1 MSRTGRR
8 TRERLTGSTSQ
19 DGGAAKPGRRPA
31 DRSGDP
37 SLRERLRY
45 RFDNSMARGPSALVG
60 WLAVA
65 TLVLIVVFT
74 VLVLVTRLAPAPD
87 GERPGVRQQLFNSL
101 MHALDPGTVAGDT
114 GSWRFLL
121 TMLVLTVLGLFIVSA
136 LIGVIATALDARLM
150 ELRRGRS
157 RVLEQDHTLILGWSD
172 AVLTILRELSIANES
187 RRRPAVVILAPRDK
201 VEMEEEIRERAGDLR
216 GTRVICRTGSPIDV
230 TDLRI
235 GGHEAARSIIVLAPD
250 GDEPDSE
257 AIKTLLALTHVPRTG
272 DRPLHVVVEI
282 VDPGYLEAAR
292 MVAGEGVVI
301 VNKRETVARL
311 IVQTSRQSGAAM
323 VYTELFDF
331 EGDEIYFHDEPR
343 LASGTYGEAL
353 LGYEDCSVIGFAEA
367 DGRVR
372 LNPPADTPLD
382 GRTLVVIAEDDSRLA
397 GAADAVGRVA
407 PGAVV
412 AAPPRPEPP
421 SRILVLG
428 WNERAPSV
436 VRELD
441 EYASPGS
448 RLSIVSEYGDPVVP
462 VLRNVEVDVR
472 AGRTTDRATLE
483 SLDVAAHDQVIVL
496 CYSDHLDVQRADART
511 LVTLL
516 HLREIAARH
525 PEGRRPAIVSE
536 MLDDRNRALA
546 QVAEVDDVIV
556 SDEIL
561 SLILAQVSE
570 EARLDAVFTDLL
582 DADGSEIY
590 LRPVAEYVAL
600 GGPVSYA
607 TVVDAARRRGET
619 AIGYRDASAARDP
632 AAAYGVRVNPP
643 KSAVL
648 HPDAADRVVVLA
660 ES

>member
-1 MSRTGRR
+1 MSRTGRQ
-8 TRERLTGSTSQ
+8 TRERLTRSAT
-19 DGGAAKPGRRPA
+19 DPTPAKPGPRGREHEGRPA
-31 DRSGDP
+31 
-37 SLRERLRY
+37 LRERLRY
-45 RFDNSMARGPSALVG
+45 RFDNSMARGASALVG

-65 TLVLIVVFT
+65 TLVLIVLFSVV
-74 VLVLVTRLAPAPD
+74 VLITQIAPSGDD
-87 GERPGVRQQLFNSL
+87 GRPGVRQQLFNSL
-101 MHALDPGTVAGDT
+101 MHALDPGTVAGDS

-121 TMLVLTVLGLFIVSA
+121 TMLALTIAGLFVVSA
-136 LIGVIATALDARLM
+136 LIGVIATAIDTRLM

-157 RVLEQDHTLILGWSD
+157 RVLEEDHTLILGWSD
-172 AVLTILRELSIANES
+172 AVMTILRELSIANES
-187 RRRPAVVILAPRDK
+187 RKKPSVVILAPRDK

-235 GGHEAARSIIVLAPD
+235 GNHEAARSIIVLAPD

-282 VDPGYLEAAR
+282 EDPDYLEAAR
-292 MVAGEGVVI
+292 MVAGSGVVI

-331 EGDEIYFHDEPR
+331 DGDEIYFHDEPR
-343 LASGTYGEAL
+343 LSSGTYGESL
-353 LGYEDCSVIGFAEA
+353 MGYEDCSVIGIA
-367 DGRVR
+367 DDDGTVR
-372 LNPPADTPLD
+372 LNPPMDTPID
-382 GRTLVVIAEDDSRLA
+382 GRTLVVIAEDDSRLV
-397 GAADAVGRVA
+397 GARSAVGVVDGA
-407 PGAVV
+407 AVV
-412 AAPPRPEPP
+412 ASPPRPEPP

-428 WNERAPSV
+428 WNERALSV
-436 VRELD
+436 ITELD

-448 RLSIVSEYGDPVVP
+448 RLSVVSEFGEPSVP
-462 VLRNVEVDVR
+462 ELRNLTVDVR
-472 AGRTTDRATLE
+472 SGRTTDRATLDGLE
-483 SLDVAAHDQVIVL
+483 IVEHDQVIVL
-496 CYSDHLDVQRADART
+496 CYSDDLDVQRADART

-516 HLREIAARH
+516 HLREISSKAS
-525 PEGRRPAIVSE
+525 EGRRPAIVSE

-561 SLILAQVSE
+561 SLILAQISE

-590 LRPVAEYVAL
+590 LRPAAEYVAI
-600 GGPVSYA
+600 GQEVSYA

-619 AIGYRDASAARDP
+619 AIGYRDASEARDP
-632 AAAYGVRVNPP
+632 AMAYGVRVNPP

-648 HPDAADRVVVLA
+648 TPDVSDRVVVLA
-660 ES
+660 ED

>member
-1 MSRTGRR
+1 MTTRTAKDAGPPAADAGQGLGRR
-8 TRERLTGSTSQ
+8 Q
-19 DGGAAKPGRRPA
+19 QPQGR
-31 DRSGDP
+31 G

-45 RFDNSMARGPSALVG
+45 RFDNSMSRGPSALVG
-60 WLAVA
+60 WLAVV
-65 TLVLIVVFT
+65 TLVLIVVFS
-74 VLVLVTRLAPAPD
+74 LIVLVTQLAPPTED
-87 GERPGVRQQLFNSL
+87 GDRPGVRQQLFNSL

-121 TMLVLTVLGLFIVSA
+121 TMLVLTIAGLFVVSA
-136 LIGVIATALDARLM
+136 LIGVIATALDTRLM

-172 AVLTILRELSIANES
+172 AVMTILRELSIANES

-230 TDLRI
+230 TDLKI
-235 GGHEAARSIIVLAPD
+235 GSHEDARSIIVLSPD
-250 GDEPDSE
+250 GEEPDSE
-257 AIKTLLALTHVPRTG
+257 VIKTLLALTHLPRSG

-282 VDPGYLEAAR
+282 EDPASLEAAR
-292 MVAGEGVVI
+292 MVAGTGVVI

-343 LASGTYGEAL
+343 LSSGTYGETL
-353 LGYEDCSVIGFAEA
+353 LGYEACSVIGYAEA
-367 DGRVR
+367 DGTVR
-372 LNPPADTPLD
+372 LNPPMDTPLE
-382 GRTLVVIAEDDSRLA
+382 GRTLVVIAEDDSA
-397 GAADAVGRVA
+397 IVDAPAAQA
-407 PGAVV
+407 PVDEAAVV
-412 AAPPRPEPP
+412 AAPVRPEPP

-428 WNERAPSV
+428 WNERATSV

-448 RLSIVSEYGDPVVP
+448 RLSIVSEFGDPEVP
-462 VLRNVEVDVR
+462 ALTNLEVDVR

-483 SLDVAAHDQVIVL
+483 GLDVAVHDQVIVL
-496 CYSDHLDVQRADART
+496 CYSDDLDIQRADART

-516 HLREIAARH
+516 HLRELAAADEH
-525 PEGRRPAIVSE
+525 GRKPAIVSE

-561 SLILAQVSE
+561 SLILAQISE
-570 EARLDAVFTDLL
+570 EVRLDAVFTDLL

-590 LRPVAEYVAL
+590 LRPVGDYVAL
-600 GGPVSYA
+600 GGDVAYA
-607 TVVDAARRRGET
+607 TVVEAARRRGET
-619 AIGYRDASAARDP
+619 AIGYRDASDARD
-632 AAAYGVRVNPP
+632 ASRAYGVRVNPP
-643 KSAVL
+643 KSL
-648 HPDAADRVVVLA
+648 RLSPDGADRVVVLA
-660 ES
+660 ED

>member
-1 MSRTGRR
+1 MTTRTAKDPGPPAADAGTSVKRRRQPEGR
-8 TRERLTGSTSQ
+8 G
-19 DGGAAKPGRRPA
+19 
-31 DRSGDP
+31 

-45 RFDNSMARGPSALVG
+45 RFDNSMSRGPSALVG
-60 WLAVA
+60 WLAVV
-65 TLVLIVVFT
+65 TLVLIVVFSL
-74 VLVLVTRLAPAPD
+74 LVLVTQLAPPTDD
-87 GERPGVRQQLFNSL
+87 GDRPGVRQQLFNSL

-121 TMLVLTVLGLFIVSA
+121 TMLVLTIAGLFVVSA
-136 LIGVIATALDARLM
+136 LIGVIATAIDTRLM

-172 AVLTILRELSIANES
+172 AVMTILRELSIANES
-187 RRRPAVVILAPRDK
+187 RKKPAVVILAPRDK

-235 GGHEAARSIIVLAPD
+235 GSHEDARSIIVLSPD
-250 GDEPDSE
+250 GEEPDSE
-257 AIKTLLALTHVPRTG
+257 VIKTLLALTHLPRSG

-282 VDPGYLEAAR
+282 EDPGYLEAAR

-343 LASGTYGEAL
+343 LSAGTYGEAL
-353 LGYEDCSVIGFAEA
+353 MGYESCSVIGYAEP
-367 DGRVR
+367 DGTVR
-372 LNPPADTPLD
+372 LNPPADTPLRD
-382 GRTLVVIAEDDSRLA
+382 RTLVVIAEDDSALA
-397 GAADAVGRVA
+397 GAGGAVGAVDEA
-407 PGAVV
+407 AVV

-448 RLSIVSEYGDPVVP
+448 RLTVVAEHGDPRVP
-462 VLRNVEVDVR
+462 ELRNLEVQVR
-472 AGRTTDRATLE
+472 SGRTTDRATLE
-483 SLDVAAHDQVIVL
+483 ALDVALHDQVIVL
-496 CYSDHLDVQRADART
+496 CYSDDLDVQRADART

-516 HLREIAARH
+516 HLREITAAS
-525 PEGRRPAIVSE
+525 PAAERPAIVSE

-561 SLILAQVSE
+561 SLILAQISE

-590 LRPVAEYVAL
+590 LRPAGEYVAL
-600 GGPVSYA
+600 GGSVSYA
-607 TVVDAARRRGET
+607 TVVEAARRRGET

-648 HPDAADRVVVLA
+648 QPDAADRVVVLA
-660 ES
+660 ED

>member
-1 MSRTGRR
+1 MSRTGRQ
-8 TRERLTGSTSQ
+8 TRERMTRPT
-19 DGGAAKPGRRPA
+19 PA
-31 DRSGDP
+31 DEQQLRPRPRPERSGRAA
-37 SLRERLRY
+37 LRERLRY
-45 RFDNSMARGPSALVG
+45 RFDNSMSRGPSALVG

-65 TLVLIVVFT
+65 TLVLITVFSVF
-74 VLVLVTRLAPAPD
+74 VLAFGIAPGDDD
-87 GERPGVRQQLFNSL
+87 GAGDRPGVRQQLFNSL
-101 MHALDPGTVAGDT
+101 MHALDPGTVAGDS

-121 TMLVLTVLGLFIVSA
+121 TMLALTIAGLFVVSA
-136 LIGVIATALDARLM
+136 LIGVIATAIDTRLM

-172 AVLTILRELSIANES
+172 AVMTILRELSIANES
-187 RRRPAVVILAPRDK
+187 RKKPAVVILAPRDK

-235 GGHEAARSIIVLAPD
+235 GSHEDARSIIVLSPD

-257 AIKTLLALTHVPRTG
+257 VIKTLLALTHLPRG
-272 DRPLHVVVEI
+272 DDRPLHVVVEI
-282 VDPGYLEAAR
+282 DDPASLEAAR
-292 MVAGEGVVI
+292 MVAGQGVVI

-331 EGDEIYFHDEPR
+331 DGDEIYFHDEPR
-343 LASGTYGEAL
+343 LSGGTYGDAL
-353 LGYEDCSVIGFAEA
+353 LGYESCSVIGYAEP
-367 DGRVR
+367 DGVVR
-372 LNPPADTPLD
+372 LNPPMATPLA
-382 GRTLVVIAEDDSRLA
+382 GRTLVVIAEDDSA
-397 GAADAVGRVA
+397 IVGAPAATGPIAEDAI
-407 PGAVV
+407 V
-412 AAPPRPEPP
+412 AAPVRPEPP

-448 RLSIVSEYGDPVVP
+448 RLSVVAEFGDPVVP
-462 VLRNVEVDVR
+462 ALRNLEVDVR

-483 SLDVAAHDQVIVL
+483 GLDVTAHDQVIVL
-496 CYSDHLDVQRADART
+496 CYSDDLDVQRADART

-516 HLREIAARH
+516 HLRELTADAARK
-525 PEGRRPAIVSE
+525 PAIVSE

-590 LRPVAEYVAL
+590 LRPAGDYVAL
-600 GGPVSYA
+600 GGELTYG
-607 TVVDAARRRGET
+607 TVVEAARRRGET
-619 AIGYRDASAARDP
+619 AIGYRDASEARDP
-632 AAAYGVRVNPP
+632 ERAYGVRVNPS
-643 KSAVL
+643 KSTRL
-648 HPDAADRVVVLA
+648 SPDAADRVVVLA
-660 ES
+660 ED